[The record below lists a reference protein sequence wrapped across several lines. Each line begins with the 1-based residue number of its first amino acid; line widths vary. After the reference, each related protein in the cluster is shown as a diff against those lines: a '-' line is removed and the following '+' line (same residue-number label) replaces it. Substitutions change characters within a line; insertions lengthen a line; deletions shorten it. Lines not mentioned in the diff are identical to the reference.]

1 MTASR
6 RISAI
11 SHHLNGGYSLPAAQA
26 PNELPWNPNNSTF
39 PALKDL
45 PRLPNAPGDAA
56 WVWGE
61 DDQVNYSNYTT

>member
-1 MTASR
+1 MSAIG

-11 SHHLNGGYSLPAAQA
+11 SHHIQPNNDDNMLAAAQA
-26 PNELPWNPNNSTF
+26 PSDIPWNPDNNTF

-45 PRLPNAPGDAA
+45 PRLPNAPAEAA

-61 DDQVNYSNYTT
+61 DDQVNTS